1 MMYNVQCTL
10 YIVRGCRL
18 ILPNVNIVSPVTP
31 SIMTSPTLSFTEEMI
46 TNIPNCTVFK
56 LLSCVS
62 KAIQQVWEFQ
72 KIVNAPMP
80 SEILQ
85 HNRFVSFGLNFYFNI
100 LAKVTAKRKF
110 EAILLKHFL
119 SNAFSLLPS
128 SFRTDPMF
136 KYLQLFIVIC
146 YETCVFFQTFFP
158 IQFLYIID
166 ISRLFVT
173 FCIRVVKRIKALVC
187 VVPFQAHIWI
197 HAQPEIQKV

>member
-1 MMYNVQCTL
+1 MCQIQFINDVYNVQYTL

-18 ILPNVNIVSPVTP
+18 ILANVNIVSPVTP
-31 SIMTSPTLSFTEEMI
+31 SIMTSSTLSFTAEMI

-62 KAIQQVWEFQ
+62 KAIQQFREFQ

-80 SEILQ
+80 SETLKHKMFFQ
-85 HNRFVSFGLNFYFNI
+85 FWLEFLFQYSGKSN
-100 LAKVTAKRKF
+100 AKRKF

-146 YETCVFFQTFFP
+146 HKTCVFFQTFFP
-158 IQFLYIID
+158 SNFDTQIYPDYL
-166 ISRLFVT
+166 
-173 FCIRVVKRIKALVC
+173 
-187 VVPFQAHIWI
+187 
-197 HAQPEIQKV
+197 